1 MLKIWVGNLGKYNEG
16 DLVGGWIELPQTKE
30 NLDKFLKEVV
40 GLNEEYEEYLINDY
54 ETDLPYKVSE
64 YDSIS
69 ELNLLAKIAQDVVD
83 MEKVRAYID
92 AEGDLSKIELMNV
105 MKQENDIA
113 FYHYTSNVENATTD
127 AKYGYTLADNWGLL
141 KTLEDNNMS
150 CYFDFDKYGR
160 DRSICC
166 NVSLLDN
173 GYVELDECKIKLDLY
188 TLIELMEEYEVENK
202 NEKVKVIYKEVGKN
216 PVVIEIEDTLEAKQK
231 LVGGSIEVV
240 DYKDDLLLVCNENGK
255 IFNMQPNLAF
265 DYDDIVGN
273 CFIIGDDWENE
284 GFKSI
289 PEEKIDE
296 VINDLKERAIDE
308 EITEESEDDMEL

>member
-16 DLVGGWIELPQTKE
+16 ELVGGWIELPQEKE

-40 GLNEEYEEYLINDY
+40 GLNEEYEEYLINDF

-69 ELNLLAKIAQDVVD
+69 ELNLLAKVAQDVVD
-83 MEKVRAYID
+83 MGKVRAYID

-113 FYHYTSNVENATTD
+113 FYNYTSNVENATLD
-127 AKYGYTLADNWGLL
+127 AKYGYTLAEAWGLL
-141 KTLEDNNMS
+141 KIMEDNNMS

-160 DRSICC
+160 DRSTCC

-173 GYVELDECKIKLDLY
+173 GYVDLDECNINLKLY
-188 TLIELMEEYEVENK
+188 NIIELMEEYDINNK
-202 NEKVKVIYKEVGKN
+202 KEKLKVVYKEVGKD
-216 PVVIEIEDTLEAKQK
+216 PVLIEIDDTLEAKQK
-231 LVGGSIEVV
+231 LVGGLIEVAG
-240 DYKDDLLLVCNENGK
+240 YKEGMLLVCNEEGK
-255 IFNMQPNLAF
+255 IFNMKPNLRF
-265 DYDDIVGN
+265 DYDYIAGN

-289 PEEKIDE
+289 PEDKIDE
-296 VINDLKERAIDE
+296 VINDLKERAIE
-308 EITEESEDDMEL
+308 VEMTEESEDDMEL